1 MNALLGMLGTS
12 AYLMANYLKK
22 EQPKTIEE
30 FTSELEKSER
40 QRKMLE
46 RGMLNLGM
54 QLSHQCDATATEQET
69 LRRVAIAHDA
79 TEKEHQKKLS
89 DLEASYRAQVKSLEE
104 VIRAGKEENQRLSD
118 RLNEQTNPK
127 VEPEILG

>member
-1 MNALLGMLGTS
+1 
-12 AYLMANYLKK
+12 
-22 EQPKTIEE
+22 
-30 FTSELEKSER
+30 
-40 QRKMLE
+40 
-46 RGMLNLGM
+46 MLNLGM